1 MHNLNFEE
9 IYHTY
14 WKKIFRLC
22 MGYVNDDDMAKDLC
36 QETFVAVF
44 QQLPKFR
51 MEANIGT
58 WIYRI
63 ATNICLRQVN
73 LEKRM
78 PKNELPYQIKDLS
91 EKDNKL
97 EQEKMTDFLYQ
108 CISELPELERIIIS
122 LELEEMKQKD
132 IAEVVGISP
141 SNVRVKIHRIKEKL
155 TEKFAHYGTEL

>member
-1 MHNLNFEE
+1 
-9 IYHTY
+9 
-14 WKKIFRLC
+14 
-22 MGYVNDDDMAKDLC
+22 MGYVNDDDLAKDLC

-51 MEANIGT
+51 QESAVGT

-63 ATNICLRQVN
+63 ATNICLRQIN

-78 PKNELPYQIKDLS
+78 PKSELPYQLKDNS

-97 EQEKMTDFLYQ
+97 EKDKMTDFLYQ

-122 LELEEMKQKD
+122 LELEEMKQAE

-141 SNVRVKIHRIKEKL
+141 ANVRVKIHRIKEKL
-155 TEKFAHYGTEL
+155 TEKFRKYGNQL

>member
-1 MHNLNFEE
+1 MQILNFED
-9 IYHTY
+9 IYHDY
-14 WKKIFRLC
+14 WKKIYRLC
-22 MGYVNDDDMAKDLC
+22 MGYVNDDDLAKDLC

-51 MEANIGT
+51 QESAVGT

-63 ATNICLRQVN
+63 ATNICLRQIN
-73 LEKRM
+73 IEKRM
-78 PKNELPYQIKDLS
+78 PKSELPYQIKDNS

-97 EQEKMTDFLYQ
+97 EQDKMTDFLYQ

-122 LELEEMKQKD
+122 LELEEMKQAE

-141 SNVRVKIHRIKEKL
+141 ANVRVKIHRIKEKL
-155 TEKFAHYGTEL
+155 TEKFRKYGNQL

>member
-1 MHNLNFEE
+1 MHNLNFED
-9 IYHTY
+9 IYHDY

-22 MGYVNDDDMAKDLC
+22 MGYVNDDDLAKDLC

-51 MEANIGT
+51 QESAVGT

-63 ATNICLRQVN
+63 ATNICLRQIN

-78 PKNELPYQIKDLS
+78 PKSELPYQIKDNS

-97 EQEKMTDFLYQ
+97 EKDKMTDFLYQ

-122 LELEEMKQKD
+122 LELEEMKQAE

-141 SNVRVKIHRIKEKL
+141 TNVRVKIHRIKEKL
-155 TEKFAHYGTEL
+155 TEKFRKHGNQL

>member
-73 LEKRM
+73 HEKRM

-141 SNVRVKIHRIKEKL
+141 ANVRVKIHRIKEKL